1 MILRFISVGE
11 EYSNYL
17 LCDLLHNH
25 FLRIYHR
32 TRTNWFYSAYKY
44 IRTRHNYPSPQR
56 CLHDGMS
63 DLLLNQFAC

>member
-11 EYSNYL
+11 EYSNYS

-32 TRTNWFYSAYKY
+32 TRTNWFYSAYMY

-56 CLHDGMS
+56 CLFYEM
-63 DLLLNQFAC
+63 